1 MEKIVINLNPQKQ
14 NPENPFLEQG
24 MPYAMLTAV
33 GLGVVLVVGGIFLA
47 IQTGM
52 LVHYRLEWQKW
63 ADKFQ
68 TLDTI
73 KKEIVTLEGER
84 NEFNK
89 IITPQSQIARILRD
103 VFISLPKN
111 IWFEQLIFKKNS
123 INLKGY
129 VVKVGDDY
137 LASLDKFIDAL
148 SEKKYFASK
157 FSKVTIK
164 SSQKKSYNGVEALE
178 FVIECVN

>member
-1 MEKIVINLNPQKQ
+1 MEKIIINLNPQKQ
-14 NPENPFLEQG
+14 KPDNPFLERG
-24 MPYAMLTAV
+24 MPYAMLAAV
-33 GLGVVLVVGGIFLA
+33 GLSVVLFVGGIFLA

-52 LVHYRLEWQKW
+52 LVHYRLKWQKW

-68 TLDTI
+68 VLDTI
-73 KKEIVTLEGER
+73 KKEIASLESER
-84 NEFNK
+84 NEFKK
-89 IITPQSQIARILRD
+89 IITPQNQIALILRD

-111 IWFEQLIFKKNS
+111 IWFEQLIFKKNVL
-123 INLKGY
+123 NFKGY
-129 VVKVGDDY
+129 VVKIGEDY

-164 SSQKKSYNGVEALE
+164 SSQKKAYNGVEALE
-178 FVIECVN
+178 FIIECVN